1 MVSQEFFMF
10 LTIMAGFK
18 MTAVQKFCS
27 LEAAN
32 IDGFPA
38 GAAVLP
44 ASFLPEQD
52 VSPRLRIETV
62 AAGPVTLSGQSLRAL
77 AKLQGRS
84 GEAPAMRDL
93 KGDQAELEKVASA
106 ELVIVCGNEKSRMQ
120 RAVEHMRAARLTF
133 PIVAFAEGLDRVE
146 RVELLQAGFDDIF
159 DDGMTVGE
167 IVARAKALHERSRIY
182 AERIAHNLP
191 LRRNGKVGEAAR
203 DVFSGRE
210 RTILT
215 VLQENQGRIVT
226 YQEILARIGKMATA
240 RAVHTLQV
248 TMSGLRQKLTE
259 EWKILGINR
268 TGYIL
273 VMSDVTQADMP
284 EQVFG

>member
-1 MVSQEFFMF
+1 M
-10 LTIMAGFK
+10 TGFR
-18 MTAVQKFCS
+18 MTAVQKLCS
-27 LEAAN
+27 LEAASSASFRN
-32 IDGFPA
+32 SA
-38 GAAVLP
+38 VVLP
-44 ASFLPEQD
+44 ASFLPERD
-52 VSPRLRIETV
+52 NALRLRIETV
-62 AAGPVTLSGQSLRAL
+62 AAGDATLSEQSLRAL
-77 AKLQGRS
+77 AKLQGRP
-84 GEAPAMRDL
+84 GETPAMRDL

-106 ELVIVCGNEKSRMQ
+106 ELVIVCGNEKGRMQ
-120 RAVEHMRAARLTF
+120 RAIEQMRAARLTF
-133 PIVAFAEGLDRVE
+133 PIVAFAEGLDRLE

-159 DDGMTVGE
+159 DDAMTVEE
-167 IVARAKALHERSRIY
+167 ILARAKALHERSRIY

-191 LRRNGKVGEAAR
+191 LRRNGKVGESAR

-226 YQEILARIGKMATA
+226 YQEILSRIGKMATA

-273 VMSDVTQADMP
+273 VMSDVAQADMP